1 MFGWFSD
8 KSIFTSLLIGI
19 AAPASQ
25 SRYEVS
31 FGAFFQNTECMR
43 KIVLYYPGRQKP
55 VRLRRG
61 SGITKQR

>member
-1 MFGWFSD
+1 MFGGFSD
-8 KSIFTSLLIGI
+8 NSIFTSLLIGN
-19 AAPASQ
+19 AAPTSQ

-31 FGAFFQNTECMR
+31 FSAFFQNTECIP

-55 VRLRRG
+55 ARLRRG